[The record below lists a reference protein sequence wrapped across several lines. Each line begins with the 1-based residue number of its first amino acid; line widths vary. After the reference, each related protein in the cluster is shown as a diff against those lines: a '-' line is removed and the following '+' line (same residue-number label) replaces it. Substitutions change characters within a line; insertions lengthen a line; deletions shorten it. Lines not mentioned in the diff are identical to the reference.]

1 MNLRRPHV
9 RTDYTLPEAARYLN
23 EYLLDV
29 ERETNA
35 LIAAKPAR
43 TYVIN
48 RLADLPAANSSGQI
62 QLDGTSH
69 WQIRGDIDYGA
80 NQLVCYDGTKISGE
94 IAQRDIL
101 RSSHPTAG
109 IVCDGGGVFT
119 TFIVEGIIQIINS
132 VGANIY
138 YEDSAYL
145 ILFDALMSTPNTK
158 SCIISNGGSAVQIR
172 GWTPRT
178 SNIGLEVKGSMAFGS
193 IVDRV
198 NTTTLSGVG
207 LKFGDAPTTSNVGI
221 LQLSNLNFTSAGD
234 AIQINGKSTSVLM
247 TDNRVVTTGGHGL
260 LINNGSSNKIDNL
273 FVSNINI
280 SATGGNALDMSSGY
294 IDSASIS
301 KGLMETK
308 TGANFAIK
316 GVSTSSNISTR
327 FGIDGVTLRNTVTAA
342 NVLSGITIKDIRAR
356 FENCPGVGDTK
367 QQGSCYITTSG
378 DTQASVSTTYVK
390 VTPSVSSTAG
400 ELSKFTHT
408 SPYKLTYNGI
418 EPYVG
423 RVAFD
428 ASVAQNA
435 GTTKKVFLAIYKNGT
450 QLTPTNQ
457 TFNGGDSANNRT
469 VPISLTADVTLNTND
484 YVELYVKIESGT
496 QTITYDVLNF
506 RCEDSL

>member
-1 MNLRRPHV
+1 M
-9 RTDYTLPEAARYLN
+9 ARYLN
-23 EYLLDV
+23 AYLLDV

-35 LIAAKPAR
+35 LIDAKPSR
-43 TYVIN
+43 TYTIN
-48 RLADLPAANSSGQI
+48 RLSDLPAPNASGQI

-69 WQIRGDIDYGA
+69 YQIRSDIDIGS
-80 NQLVCYDGTKISGE
+80 NQIVAYLGTKISGE
-94 IAQRDIL
+94 IAQRDII
-101 RSSHPTAG
+101 RSSNATSV
-109 IVCDGGGVFT
+109 ITCDGGGVFT
-119 TFIVEGIIQIINS
+119 TFIIEGIIQLINS
-132 VGANIY
+132 AGNGIY
-138 YEDSAYL
+138 YEDNAYL
-145 ILFDALMSTPNTK
+145 IMFDCLMSTPNTK
-158 SCIISNGGSAVQIR
+158 SAVIANGGAAVQIR
-172 GWTPRT
+172 GWTPQT
-178 SNIGLEVKGSMAFGS
+178 SNIGLDVRGSMAFGS

-198 NTTTLSGVG
+198 NTNTLSGVG
-207 LKFGDAPTTSNVGI
+207 LKFGDNGATSNVGI

-234 AIQINGKSTSVLM
+234 AIQVNGKSTSILM
-247 TDNRVVTTGGHGL
+247 TDNRMVTTAGNGFV
-260 LINNGSSNKIDNL
+260 INNTVGNKVDNL

-280 SATGGNALDMSSGY
+280 SATGGNAFDMSAGY

-327 FGIDGVTLRNTVTAA
+327 FGIDGVTLRNTVTTA
-342 NVLSGITIKDIRAR
+342 NILSGITIKDTRVR

-378 DTQASVSTTYVK
+378 DTQASVSTTYLK

-423 RVAFD
+423 RVGFD
-428 ASVAQNA
+428 ASIAQNS
-435 GTTKKVFLAIYKNGT
+435 GTAKKIFLAIYKNGT

-469 VPISLTADVTLNTND
+469 VPISITADVTLNTND